1 MKAKHIILASIFSLG
16 AWSLTAQE
24 NICIFNQDNLMYS
37 GSTEEID
44 RVALEENNTQVSLYN
59 ADGDVLYSASR
70 SSIDSMVFTRKP
82 VADVLD
88 VVAKLPEE
96 AQPFCRPVR
105 ELMGKRHF
113 YRVL

>member
-44 RVALEENNTQVSLYN
+44 RVALS
-59 ADGDVLYSASR
+59 
-70 SSIDSMVFTRKP
+70 
-82 VADVLD
+82 
-88 VVAKLPEE
+88 
-96 AQPFCRPVR
+96 C
-105 ELMGKRHF
+105 ELTMESGKTIG
-113 YRVL
+113 LS